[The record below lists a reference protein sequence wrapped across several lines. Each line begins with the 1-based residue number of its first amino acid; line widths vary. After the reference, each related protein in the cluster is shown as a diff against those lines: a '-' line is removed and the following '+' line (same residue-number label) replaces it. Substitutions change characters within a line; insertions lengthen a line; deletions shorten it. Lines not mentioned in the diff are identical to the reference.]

1 MKSSLIN
8 FSYENKNLRTET
20 IKNEPYFCL
29 SDVLEILGLK
39 HFRTQRLSEDGVIQN
54 QVIDNLGRNQKTNF
68 INEPNLYRVIF
79 RSDKPEAKR
88 FQDWVFNDVLP
99 TIRKSG
105 KYESADLKSVPK
117 KRAEKKAITSERV
130 ENAENEVYFD
140 NGAFIV
146 RCKNTIY
153 HWFGSGD
160 ILIFKPAEKIE
171 NTGLY
176 LLRSGD
182 TYVMRHLYQ
191 NGDTVRVV
199 GYYDKTIGKRD
210 LNRLSDANLSLVGY
224 FESRIKSNQKQSV

>member
-8 FSYENKNLRTET
+8 FSYENQNLRTET

-29 SDVLEILGLK
+29 KDVCDILRIGNPRQVL
-39 HFRTQRLSEDGVIQN
+39 TRLDEKGVIQN
-54 QVIDNLGRNQKTNF
+54 DILSNGGNQKTNF

-79 RSDKPEAKR
+79 RSDKAEAKR

-99 TIRKSG
+99 AIRKSG
-105 KYESADLKSVPK
+105 KYERADLKSVPK
-117 KRAEKKAITSERV
+117 KRAEKKAITSEKS

-140 NGAFIV
+140 NGAFVV

-153 HWFGSGD
+153 HWFSSGD
-160 ILIFKPAEKIE
+160 LLIFKPTENIE

-182 TYVMRHLYQ
+182 AYVMRHLYQ
-191 NGDTVRVV
+191 NGDTIRVV

-224 FESRIKSNQKQSV
+224 FESRIKS

>member
-1 MKSSLIN
+1 MKTTIITPYI
-8 FSYENKNLRTET
+8 FKYENKNLRTET

-29 SDVLEILGLK
+29 KDVCDILGIVNSRHLLK
-39 HFRTQRLSEDGVIQN
+39 RLSDKGVVLSDTLTDG
-54 QVIDNLGRNQKTNF
+54 GNQKTNF

-79 RSDKPEAKR
+79 RSDKAEAKR

-105 KYESADLKSVPK
+105 KYESAELKSVPK
-117 KRAEKKAITSERV
+117 KRAEKKAIGSEKI

-140 NGAFIV
+140 NGAFVV

-153 HWFGSGD
+153 HWFGAGD
-160 ILIFKPAEKIE
+160 LLIFKPTENIE

-182 TYVMRHLYQ
+182 SYVMRHLYQ
-191 NGDTVRVV
+191 NGDTIRVV

-224 FESRIKSNQKQSV
+224 FESRIKS